1 MRKGSF
7 DQRSLGHFLILRNQL
22 RTQRLDFSSGP
33 LLERVGPWR
42 LGLCQPMIDV
52 VLGAGVFEGVRPD
65 EFSSLRG
72 GPEVRRRRAR
82 IAWGGEASSVV
93 GEDGMDLVSDGGDRA
108 AQEVPRGAAPALGG
122 HSSRGKAYKLSPAA
136 YRSRAILIS
145 FSIINVDGIDLGE
158 TSRTKISHGRI
169 FSSISSSQTAPPFI
183 LAVDPHSEL
192 SADYGRRQKPHNE
205 AQPFDP

>member
-93 GEDGMDLVSDGGDRA
+93 GEDGMDLVRDGGDPGSPPR
-108 AQEVPRGAAPALGG
+108 RGARIGRSQQQRKGVQVIARRLSLTRNLDFFFDNKRGRHRFGGNEQNKDIAWANLLLNFLFPDCTALHFGG
-122 HSSRGKAYKLSPAA
+122 RP
-136 YRSRAILIS
+136 
-145 FSIINVDGIDLGE
+145 
-158 TSRTKISHGRI
+158 T
-169 FSSISSSQTAPPFI
+169 
-183 LAVDPHSEL
+183 
-192 SADYGRRQKPHNE
+192 
-205 AQPFDP
+205 